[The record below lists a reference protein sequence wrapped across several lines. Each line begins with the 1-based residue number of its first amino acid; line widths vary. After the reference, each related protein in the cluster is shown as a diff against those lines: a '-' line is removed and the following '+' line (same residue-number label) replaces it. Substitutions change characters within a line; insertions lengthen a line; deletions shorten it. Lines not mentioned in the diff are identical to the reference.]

1 MREQTRMLALAA
13 LFAVV
18 TAAANFIKIPVGV
31 VPITLLFFATAL
43 AGVLLGPRWGAVSQ
57 VVYVVL
63 GLVGLP
69 IFTEGGGPGY
79 LFQPTFGFLLSYI
92 PAAWVIGRLAGGCPS
107 KKRIAAACL
116 AGLAVIYLIGLPYMA
131 LILNFY
137 LQIPMNFTAVLW
149 AGMLPFLPWDLFK
162 LAATVWLASKLI
174 PLLQKT
180 L

>member
-1 MREQTRMLALAA
+1 MNTRKLTRTA
-13 LFAVV
+13 LFAAL
-18 TAAANFIKIPVGV
+18 TAAGAFIRIPLGYSS
-31 VPITLLFFATAL
+31 ITLQFLFTAM
-43 AGVLLGPRWGAVSQ
+43 AGVLLGAGCGALSQ
-57 VVYVVL
+57 AVYVAL
-63 GLVGLP
+63 GLIGLP
-69 IFTEGGGPGY
+69 IFTTGGGFAY
-79 LFQPTFGFLLSYI
+79 VLQPTFGFLLGLI
-92 PAAWVIGRLAGGCPS
+92 PTAAVIGALTRRNASPVRVALACV
-107 KKRIAAACL
+107 
-116 AGLAVIYLIGLPYMA
+116 AGLAVLYAVGVPYMA